1 MWVDVLAMLEV
12 LEDMS
17 PAEKEA
23 TERLKVGV
31 INCLRSIYTRA
42 DKVVVIDTLLLRLST
57 RSPLDVAVVLCLGC
71 WMTRLWTYTEARL
84 AKKVMLKTREFEF
97 DLDAIIG
104 FLGKNVLNDQ
114 DHYYAL
120 MCRLVHLREGSIEGY
135 PASTLMESAYLGG
148 CNRYTNI
155 EVDKARALFPLFGL
169 KWEYGWTQTQGLAKI
184 VEAYPEEAVW
194 VRRWCYYRSIEFQI
208 PNQTALLAS
217 A

>member
-1 MWVDVLAMLEV
+1 VLEV

-23 TERLKVGV
+23 TEGLRVGV
-31 INCLRSIYTRA
+31 INCLRSIFIRA

-71 WMTRLWTYTEARL
+71 WMTQLWTYTEARL
-84 AKKVMLKTREFEF
+84 AKKVMLKTQDFEF

-114 DHYYAL
+114 DCYSIL
-120 MCRLVHLREGSIEGY
+120 MCWLVHLREGSIKGY
-135 PASTLMESAYLGG
+135 PTSSLMEGAYLGG
-148 CNRYTNI
+148 ENRYTNV

-169 KWEYGWTQTQGLAKI
+169 KWEYGWTLKQGLAKI

-194 VRRWCYYRSIEFQI
+194 VRRWCYYCSVEFQI
-208 PNQTALLAS
+208 PNQTASLAT